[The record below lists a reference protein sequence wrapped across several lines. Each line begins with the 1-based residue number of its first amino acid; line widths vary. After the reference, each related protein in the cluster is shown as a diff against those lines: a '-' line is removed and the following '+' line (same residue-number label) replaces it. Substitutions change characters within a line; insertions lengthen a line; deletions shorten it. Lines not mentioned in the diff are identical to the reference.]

1 MDEYEKLEVEL
12 KAIYE
17 VDTWAEFQYQQSGN
31 LISNPDP
38 KTNSSPSTLLEI
50 ITYLSTYCLGLHG
63 EVSQPCLS

>member
-38 KTNSSPSTLLEI
+38 KTNPSPNI